1 MLPKVERS
9 RRVYDGKV
17 VNLRVDTL
25 RNDDG
30 KTYDMEV
37 VEHAEAVVVIVQ
49 PQPHEMLLV
58 RQYRHPL
65 EREHWEVV
73 AGVMEPG
80 ETPPEAALRELRE
93 ETGYRGHRVERLF
106 SAYSAP
112 GFCDELLHFCV
123 VHGYD
128 IGDPEHGE
136 GEEGMQLGIFTIDD
150 LWRKIRANELA
161 DAKTTV
167 AVLWA
172 LNARA

>member
-1 MLPKVERS
+1 
-9 RRVYDGKV
+9 
-17 VNLRVDTL
+17 
-25 RNDDG
+25 
-30 KTYDMEV
+30 
-37 VEHAEAVVVIVQ
+37 
-49 PQPHEMLLV
+49 
-58 RQYRHPL
+58 
-65 EREHWEVV
+65 
-73 AGVMEPG
+73 MEPG

-128 IGDPEHGE
+128 IGDPEHDE

-150 LWRKIRANELA
+150 LWRKVRANELA